1 MALTKAVGRVT
12 PTFSP
17 TQTGTSDSSSVPI
30 PTKVTLNSSV
40 TKPTTAAPIRI
51 SQVRYRTMG
60 GRALC
65 IRDVMNS
72 LLSTADKLQ
81 RQTVLPRRSGS
92 GFAKAVRLNVGR
104 KRERRMAAAIPRS
117 EIPLTFASTTRY
129 LSECYSINPSR
140 STSPSRPC
148 PILVA
153 APWSSV

>member
-81 RQTVLPRRSGS
+81 QQTVLPRRSAS
-92 GFAKAVRLNVGR
+92 GFAKADALARPAHLRHPGWPAGTIRGPDAETDSRGVEASSAWLPGSLRPGMTA
-104 KRERRMAAAIPRS
+104 ERTS
-117 EIPLTFASTTRY
+117 E
-129 LSECYSINPSR
+129 
-140 STSPSRPC
+140 
-148 PILVA
+148 
-153 APWSSV
+153 